1 MGGGPLCIPTHFSP
15 RMSLSGFGAAP
26 PSDWESFPRLN
37 LPGSKSIWNRL
48 QVLQAML
55 GRSGTTDF
63 WPHPAS
69 GPDWERAPDDVR
81 AMARVV
87 EAIQHSVKTGEWQEV
102 SVGPAGTAWRF
113 GLALALS
120 TPGARVVLDG
130 DKRLRERPIAPL
142 LDALKSLGATWEG
155 DVPPHRCTGRR
166 LRGGPCTLDASASSQ
181 HLSAL
186 LLVAPWMEH
195 PLDLHLTAPLVSA
208 PYAEMTASLLRKSG
222 ISVSSD
228 AHRWQVGLSLDGA
241 LAPSVSSL
249 WEFDPDWSAAAV
261 HAAAVAVTGRPVV
274 LNGLRLDS
282 LQGDKALLRFLPDLG
297 VQAAEV
303 PEGICFFTDAAAE
316 VDAIKP
322 LEWNFADVPDT
333 AQVFLVAAMAKGRS
347 GTATGLQTLVGKEID
362 RTRGVD
368 ALARVLKVETRW
380 EGGALAFQSM
390 LGNGFGA
397 SNRPDAPIHTRAV
410 VSAHGDHRQAFAWA
424 LVKQVCPLV
433 LEDGECVSKSYP
445 DFWEN
450 FQVQVG
456 A

>member
-1 MGGGPLCIPTHFSP
+1 
-15 RMSLSGFGAAP
+15 MSLSGFGAAP

-63 WPHPAS
+63 WPHPDS
-69 GPDWERAPDDVR
+69 GSSWDQAPDDVR

-87 EAIQHSVKTGEWQEV
+87 EAIQHSVKTGEWQQV

-208 PYAEMTASLLRKSG
+208 PYAEMTAALLRKAG
-222 ISVSSD
+222 VSVASD
-228 AHRWQVGLSLDGA
+228 AHRWQVGLISDGP
-241 LAPSVSSL
+241 LAPADPSL
-249 WEFDPDWSAAAV
+249 WDFDPDWSAAAV

-282 LQGDKALLRFLPDLG
+282 LQGDKALLRFLPDVG

-303 PEGICFFTDAAAE
+303 PGGVCFFKDAAAA
-316 VDAIKP
+316 VQATASLLWD
-322 LEWNFADVPDT
+322 FSDVPDT
-333 AQVFLVAAMAKGRS
+333 AQVLLTAAMALGRS
-347 GTATGLQTLVGKEID
+347 GTATGLQTLAGKEID
-362 RTRGVD
+362 RTQGLD
-368 ALARVLKVETRW
+368 ALAQVLKVETRW
-380 EGGALAFQSM
+380 EGGALAFQST
-390 LGNGFGA
+390 LGNGFFAGTPFDA
-397 SNRPDAPIHTRAV
+397 STHSRAV
-410 VSAHGDHRQAFAWA
+410 VSAYGDHRQAFAYA
-424 LVKQVCPLV
+424 LVQQVCPLV

-445 DFWEN
+445 GFWEN
-450 FQVQVG
+450 FHAQVG